1 MNVSQV
7 PSAVCALQI
16 AQQFAAKAANCLSQ
30 QQFHQLLQF
39 LRGPADGKVRNKELL
54 EQLLARRFEQFHS
67 TEVEISGEGRDRLAR
82 PGGPADAN
90 QGLILHVQ
98 SEDDVLGGFWDPRS
112 ITISLLHEIGIHET
126 FGFHR
131 NARCPASA

>member
-1 MNVSQV
+1 MKNLTNQMSDCLEALYQCRSNHGNSDVMTVSQV

-30 QQFHQLLQF
+30 QQFYQLLQF
-39 LRGPADGKVRNKELL
+39 LRGPAHGKVQKMESL
-54 EQLLARRFEQFHS
+54 EQLLARKLEQFHA

-90 QGLILHVQ
+90 LGLTTR
-98 SEDDVLGGFWDPRS
+98 PK
-112 ITISLLHEIGIHET
+112 
-126 FGFHR
+126 
-131 NARCPASA
+131 